1 MYDGQVHEYCEWS
14 RICVGVAYEQLV
26 DVKERVWKIVFSQ
39 SWVSNAPVIIGWG
52 ERADIL
58 KCLKSKSPP

>member
-1 MYDGQVHEYCEWS
+1 VIMYDGQEHAYCEWS

-39 SWVSNAPVIIGWG
+39 S
-52 ERADIL
+52 
-58 KCLKSKSPP
+58 